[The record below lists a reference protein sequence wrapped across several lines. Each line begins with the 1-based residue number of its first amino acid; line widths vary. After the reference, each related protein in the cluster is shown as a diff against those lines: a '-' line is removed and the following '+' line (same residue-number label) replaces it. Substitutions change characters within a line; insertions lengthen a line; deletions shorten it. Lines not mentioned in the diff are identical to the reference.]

1 MRRTKEEVEE
11 TKNLIIETAI
21 KLFDEK
27 GYKYTKMS
35 HIAVEANMTRGA
47 VYWHFKN
54 KQEILRALCEQYLKN
69 DINEL
74 QKLLNGHYS
83 WQQTA
88 EIFALFVADLPNF
101 AIRLHFARI
110 FFIRQ
115 EQLLNQE
122 LSEINSLFSQYRLII
137 RQELRRLIEQNIKSG
152 EISDKYSVDLVH
164 SYLQSILTGVVCSL
178 TDPFSQDIIKSQAKE
193 IILLAFEAFSVTK
206 FK

>member
-69 DINEL
+69 DINE
-74 QKLLNGHYS
+74 
-83 WQQTA
+83 
-88 EIFALFVADLPNF
+88 LPNF